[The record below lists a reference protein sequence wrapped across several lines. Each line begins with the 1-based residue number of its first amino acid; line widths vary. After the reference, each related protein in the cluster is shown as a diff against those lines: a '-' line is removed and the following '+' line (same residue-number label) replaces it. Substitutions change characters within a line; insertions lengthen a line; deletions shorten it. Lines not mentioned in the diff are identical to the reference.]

1 MKVQGKIY
9 NTTLRK
15 RIKMRLFTLVMVLFT
30 IGCKTSSQEPPK
42 KPNIIFI
49 LADDLGYGDISSY
62 NENSKIQTSNIDQLA
77 AEGVMFTD
85 AHTSSAVCTPTRYG
99 ILTGRYN
106 WRSTLKR
113 GVLSGYSEA
122 LIAPERVT
130 LGKFLN
136 GEGYSTAYIGKWHL
150 GWDWT
155 FVNKDSTGHNSLGAK
170 PKVDFSVPIANG
182 PNTRGFDYSYGFNGS
197 LDMAP
202 YVWVENGKPTM
213 VPTKETINTGKQIW
227 WRKGP
232 TSDDFVHEQVLP
244 HITEKTVQFI
254 NENANKEEPFF
265 VYMPLP
271 APHTPILPTKEFL
284 GKSGLDNIY
293 GDFVLMVDSVVG
305 EVMKALEQQG
315 IAENTIL
322 VFTSDNGCSNQAD
335 FDQLA
340 TKGHDPS
347 YVFRGHKADIFEGGH
362 RVPYVVRWP
371 AKVKPGKSDQ
381 LVCTT
386 DLFATAADVLD
397 VTVQD
402 NFAEDSYS
410 FLSALGVKSTL
421 PKRESIVHHSINGS
435 FAYRKGEYKA
445 IFCPGSGGWSFP
457 RPNDEVIK
465 DLPPFQLYDL
475 SKDIGEENNLQAEKP
490 EILEQ
495 YRSELAKI
503 VSDGR
508 STGGAVQQ
516 NDGPEIWPQLS
527 WMASKQKE

>member
-1 MKVQGKIY
+1 MKVRGKIY
-9 NTTLRK
+9 NTILRK

-30 IGCKTSSQEPPK
+30 IGCKTSSPEPPK

-77 AEGVMFTD
+77 AEGVIFTD

-106 WRSTLKR
+106 WRSTLKKH
-113 GVLSGYSEA
+113 VLNGYSKA
-122 LIAPERVT
+122 LINQDRKTIA
-130 LGKFLN
+130 GFLKDN
-136 GEGYSTAYIGKWHL
+136 GYKTAGIGKWHL
-150 GWDWT
+150 GWDWAN
-155 FVNKDSTGHNSLGAK
+155 VDAGNDSIDYAQKVKNS
-170 PKVDFSVPIANG
+170 PV
-182 PNTRGFDYSYGFNGS
+182 TRGFDYFYGFNGS

-202 YVWVENGKPTM
+202 YVWIENEQPTM
-213 VPTKETINTGKQIW
+213 VPTKETVNTGKQVW

-271 APHTPILPTKEFL
+271 APHTPILPTEEFL

-386 DLFATAADVLD
+386 DLFSTAADVLD

-410 FLSALGVKSTL
+410 FLSALGVESTL

-457 RPNDEVIK
+457 RPNDKVIK

-475 SKDIGEENNLQAEKP
+475 SKDIGEENNLLAEKP

-508 STGGAVQQ
+508 STEGVLQQ
-516 NDGPEIWPQLS
+516 NDGPEVWPQLS
-527 WMASKQKE
+527 WMTSKQ